1 MGFLCFGD
9 FASDG
14 VFAEVD
20 SVGEVE
26 VLGLVAGSSEGFEPS
41 VVDVCDGECWAG
53 FYCEDSHLA
62 ENLNVHFDTQIFDAA
77 DTEGAGVIP

>member
-1 MGFLCFGD
+1 MSFFCFGD

-14 VFAEVD
+14 VFGEGD

-26 VLGLVAGSSEGFEPS
+26 VLDLIAGAFQRSEPS
-41 VVDVCDGECWAG
+41 FVDVCDREFGAG

-62 ENLNVHFDTQIFDAA
+62 ENLEVHFDA
-77 DTEGAGVIP
+77 